1 MSDSKLESV
10 VQNRPPE
17 DKRVGDGAKETTY
30 LEAIREAM
38 WEEMTTDPTV
48 FLLGEDVGTYGGAF
62 KITEGFLDE
71 FGPGRIIDTPISEA
85 AIVGAA
91 IGAAQM
97 GFKPIAEM
105 QFIDFIAPAFDMIV
119 NFAAKVRYRTGIGAP
134 LVIRGP
140 CGGGAH
146 AGPFHSQNVESYF
159 ANVAGLKMVAPATA
173 RDAKGLLRAAIRDPD
188 PVLYFEHKYLYRRIK
203 EELPIDEEIIVPL
216 GAARTHRAG
225 SDLTIVTYGAMV
237 YKAEEAASRIS
248 EEDGAEL
255 EVLDLRTLRPLD
267 ISTIV
272 ESVRRTGRVLIV
284 HEASRFGGF
293 AGEITSQ
300 ICEEAFEWLDAPIRR
315 VTALDTPIPFSPPLE
330 EYYLP
335 QRSPR
340 ALSPGGSRRWARK
353 SSVTKICSR
362 SRPTRSTPISH
373 LRPAESSLRSSSRRA
388 TRWR

>member
-1 MSDSKLESV
+1 MNDSKVDLV
-10 VQNRPPE
+10 VQNRSPE
-17 DKRVGDGAKETTY
+17 DQEAQRGTKETTY

-71 FGPGRIIDTPISEA
+71 FGPERIIDTPISEA

-91 IGAAQM
+91 IGAAHM

-119 NFAAKVRYRTGIGAP
+119 NFAAKVRYRTGVGAP

-159 ANVAGLKMVAPATA
+159 ANV
-173 RDAKGLLRAAIRDPD
+173 
-188 PVLYFEHKYLYRRIK
+188 IK

-216 GAARTHRAG
+216 GVARTHRTG

-248 EEDGAEL
+248 EQDGAEL
-255 EVLDLRTLRPLD
+255 EILDLRTLRPLD
-267 ISTIV
+267 TSTIV
-272 ESVRRTGRVLIV
+272 ESVKRTGRVLIV
-284 HEASRFGGF
+284 HEAPRFGGF
-293 AGEITSQ
+293 AGEIASQ

-315 VTALDTPIPFSPPLE
+315 VTALDTPVPFSPPLE

-335 QRSPR
+335 QP
-340 ALSPGGSRRWARK
+340 ADIVDAARWLLAY
-353 SSVTKICSR
+353 
-362 SRPTRSTPISH
+362 
-373 LRPAESSLRSSSRRA
+373 
-388 TRWR
+388 